1 MSSSL
6 DAVRAGG
13 PFVVAHRAGNDL
25 RALRRAQSSRV
36 AVVEADLHLFAKRI
50 EVRHLKTLGPIPL
63 LWDKWTVASPRTPRL
78 LLDDLLQ
85 VAEPSTILML
95 DLKGRDRR
103 LSAEVASALRDRPR
117 EHTVCCSQNW
127 VLLDEMRNLDGVQVV
142 HSVGDRRQL
151 HALRRQAATRSLDG
165 VSVHHKLLSPDRV
178 RELRRLA
185 GVVMSWPVR
194 TLADVCRLLSW
205 GVDGLITEH
214 YEVLAPLL
222 RRTDARLGEA
232 G

>member
-25 RALRRAQSSRV
+25 RVLRRAQSARV

-78 LLDDLLQ
+78 LLEDLLQ
-85 VAEPSTILML
+85 AAAPSTILML
-95 DLKGRDRR
+95 DLKDRDRR
-103 LSAEVASALRDRPR
+103 LSAGVAAALREQPR

-127 VLLDEMRNLDGVQVV
+127 VLLEEMQDLDGVQVV
-142 HSVGDRRQL
+142 HSVGNRRQL
-151 HALRRQAATRSLDG
+151 HALRRQAATRPLDG
-165 VSVHHKLLSPDRV
+165 VSIHHKLLGPCRV

-185 GVVMSWPVR
+185 GLVMSWPVR
-194 TLADVCRLLSW
+194 TLADVRQLLSW

-214 YEVLAPLL
+214 FEVLAPLL
-222 RRTDARLGEA
+222 RRTGTRLGEA

>member
-1 MSSSL
+1 
-6 DAVRAGG
+6 
-13 PFVVAHRAGNDL
+13 
-25 RALRRAQSSRV
+25 V

-85 VAEPSTILML
+85 AAAPSTILML
-95 DLKGRDRR
+95 DLKDRDRR
-103 LSAEVASALRDRPR
+103 LSTGVAAALRDRPR

-127 VLLDEMRNLDGVQVV
+127 ALLEEMRNLDGVQLV
-142 HSVGDRRQL
+142 HSVGSGRQL
-151 HALRRQAATRSLDG
+151 QALRMLAANRPLDG
-165 VSVHHKLLSPDRV
+165 VSIHLKLLGPRRV
-178 RELRRLA
+178 RELRALA
-185 GVVMSWPVR
+185 GLIMAWPVR
-194 TLADVCRLLSW
+194 TLADVRRLLSL

-214 YEVLAPLL
+214 FEVLAPLL